1 MASPSQW
8 GLWLQE
14 CACVHL
20 GVAVGSESCEQLSS
34 FLRLCGAAGGQQLP
48 YCFTQRLAASGSG
61 AREYFYGLLGFFF
74 GESLLCSLRVLPW
87 ELARVWT
94 RSRVHGEDF
103 VRAAG
108 RTDPRDCSS

>member
-1 MASPSQW
+1 MVSPSQW

-14 CACVHL
+14 CACVQL
-20 GVAVGSESCEQLSS
+20 RAAICSESCEQLLSC
-34 FLRLCGAAGGQQLP
+34 LRLCGAAGGQQVP
-48 YCFTQRLAASGSG
+48 YCFTQRLSASGSG
-61 AREYFYGLLGFFF
+61 THAYFYGLLGFFF
-74 GESLLCSLRVLPW
+74 GESLLGSLHVLPW

-108 RTDPRDCSS
+108 RMDPRDCSS